1 MTNLEYDAVLA
12 TIEEMQYV
20 LERKVEWSL
29 TDDALTPYEKVKE
42 KVGAAQVALNDLYV
56 YVMNTQWENAND

>member
-29 TDDALTPYEKVKE
+29 TDDALAYEKVKE

-56 YVMNTQWENAND
+56 YVMSVQWENAND